1 MAMIQ
6 KHLLSADAFF
16 HLLWKYNTEPGVRW
30 DAGIVDMFKIARLEM
45 L

>member
-1 MAMIQ
+1 MEMIQ
-6 KHLLSADAFF
+6 KHPLLMHFSN
-16 HLLWKYNTEPGVRW
+16 LLWKYNTEPGVRW